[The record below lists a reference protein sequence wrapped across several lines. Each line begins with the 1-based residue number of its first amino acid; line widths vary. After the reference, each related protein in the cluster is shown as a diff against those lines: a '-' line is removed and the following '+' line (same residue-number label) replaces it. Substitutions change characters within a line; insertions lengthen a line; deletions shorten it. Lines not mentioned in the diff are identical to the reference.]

1 MRDVSPNSPG
11 IRRSSLPISVQR
23 QPVSPSSIVRRPGT
37 VPAGAHRGGGNG
49 RPPEREGVPLAE
61 ARPGDLSALE
71 QEEWVKVS
79 WKKGECRE
87 EIKLIAEASGLTF
100 DNAKIV
106 VRVYYAGTPVT

>member
-1 MRDVSPNSPG
+1 M
-11 IRRSSLPISVQR
+11 
-23 QPVSPSSIVRRPGT
+23 
-37 VPAGAHRGGGNG
+37 
-49 RPPEREGVPLAE
+49 PLAE

-100 DNAKIV
+100 DNARIV
-106 VRVYYAGTPVT
+106 VRVCRNPAGVNSKRCTTLIPLRAGITEPY